1 MAVDNETS
9 TEFNINHGLEANRP
23 ADPLG
28 GSVYLATDTEKLF
41 VCYKDNSWQVA
52 SPFTVNDKRQL
63 LYEGKLIFPEFEL
76 SPDYIENG
84 SSVLNS
90 NRYTFR
96 TAIFPKT
103 RPFYL
108 AAKVTTIV
116 GGVDWYVN
124 GKKIY
129 TSGRTGQ
136 NLHSFPMMRFNKPIT
151 SFYCE
156 KRTDIGGYFAFSTG
170 LINVNPLPVLLID
183 EPAEATQ

>member
-1 MAVDNETS
+1 MAISEIGE
-9 TEFNINHGLEANRP
+9 EFALSVGLETDRP
-23 ADPLG
+23 APLRG
-28 GSVYLATDTEKLF
+28 IVYLAEDTKKTW
-41 VCYKDNSWQVA
+41 VCYAEADGWQVM

-96 TAIFPKT
+96 AAIFPKT

-116 GGVDWYVN
+116 EGVDWYVN

-129 TSGRTGQ
+129 TSRRTGQ